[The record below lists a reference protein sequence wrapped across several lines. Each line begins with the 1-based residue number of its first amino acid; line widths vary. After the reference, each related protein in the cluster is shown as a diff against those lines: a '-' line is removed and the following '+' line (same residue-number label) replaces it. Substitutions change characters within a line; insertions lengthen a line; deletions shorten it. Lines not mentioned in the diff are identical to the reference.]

1 MPALRPAVS
10 ALGPRGALP
19 PGGNGSDAAP
29 GLSGEGQQRPRAA
42 VWRHCAQQCA
52 PSGLCSALW
61 APGVAGFGSQRVVF
75 LSPPPSALAAPE
87 AAAASVRSRWVR
99 AARGPHGCA
108 RLLGRRRSLRP
119 GTPSRPVCGSARNS
133 LGLPSAAFP
142 SAFGIEEIYF
152 PGAIFSDD
160 TSVKPIVPALT
171 APHRAALLR
180 RTDGAL
186 RSTRQCRPPG
196 PPRER
201 RCPLG
206 AVLRLSPGIC
216 AVGSASRR
224 ARGVLWTPFPKAYR
238 ARICSLMAEKLF
250 AVFGITSA
258 SPWSVKSR
266 WCYSVSPSAHPH
278 HVGSSLSV
286 SPAIPGLCSFLLDAD
301 LPRANRAVELLLA
314 LRRALCVRGCGSRV
328 AP

>member
-1 MPALRPAVS
+1 MPALRPAAS

-29 GLSGEGQQRPRAA
+29 ELSGEGQQRPRAA

-52 PSGLCSALW
+52 PLRLCSGLW
-61 APGVAGFGSQRVVF
+61 APGVAGFGSQRVVL

-133 LGLPSAAFP
+133 LGLPSAALP

-160 TSVKPIVPALT
+160 TAVKPIVPALT

-180 RTDGAL
+180 RTDGRCA
-186 RSTRQCRPPG
+186 QHEAVPPARP
-196 PPRER
+196 
-201 RCPLG
+201 
-206 AVLRLSPGIC
+206 SPGAPLPFGGC
-216 AVGSASRR
+216 AASQPWELRCRLCQPKGSW
-224 ARGVLWTPFPKAYR
+224 GPVD
-238 ARICSLMAEKLF
+238 
-250 AVFGITSA
+250 
-258 SPWSVKSR
+258 
-266 WCYSVSPSAHPH
+266 
-278 HVGSSLSV
+278 SLSQ
-286 SPAIPGLCSFLLDAD
+286 GLSRSYLFPDG
-301 LPRANRAVELLLA
+301 RE
-314 LRRALCVRGCGSRV
+314 ALCCFWDNLCFSVEREVALVLLGVTKCSSSPCRLLSKRVSCNTRFVLVSSGCRS
-328 AP
+328 AQS

>member
-1 MPALRPAVS
+1 MPALRPAAS

-29 GLSGEGQQRPRAA
+29 ELSGEGQQRPRAA

-52 PSGLCSALW
+52 PLRLCSGLW
-61 APGVAGFGSQRVVF
+61 APGVAGFGSQHVVL

-133 LGLPSAAFP
+133 LGLPSAALP

-160 TSVKPIVPALT
+160 TAVKPIVPALT

-180 RTDGAL
+180 RTDGRCA
-186 RSTRQCRPPG
+186 QHEAVPPARPSPG
-196 PPRER
+196 A
-201 RCPLG
+201 PLPFG
-206 AVLRLSPGIC
+206 AVLRLSPGNC

-224 ARGVLWTPFPKAYR
+224 ARGVPWTPFPKAYR

-286 SPAIPGLCSFLLDAD
+286 SPATPGLCSFLLDAD